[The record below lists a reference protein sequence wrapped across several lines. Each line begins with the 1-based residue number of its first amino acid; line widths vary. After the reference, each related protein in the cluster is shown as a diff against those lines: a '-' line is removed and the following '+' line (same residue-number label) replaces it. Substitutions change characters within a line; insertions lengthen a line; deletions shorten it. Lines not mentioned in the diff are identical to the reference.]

1 MNQRGTALLQ
11 LTAELVDIASVSHD
25 EAQVAGFVSAGL
37 AGCGHLEVTRI
48 GDNVVARTSLGRA
61 RRLLLAGHLDTVPP
75 NGNERAVL
83 DTERCAGIGSA
94 DMKGGLAVMLKLAN
108 DVVEPAVDLTYVW
121 YACEEVEQRFSG
133 LLEIEAARPDL
144 LAADAAVLGEPT
156 AAGVEAGCQGVLR
169 VGVQLGGERAHA
181 ARSWMGLN
189 AIHRLSGLL
198 EQVDSFVERRPVLA
212 GCEYREALQAVRVS
226 GGVANNVVPDE
237 VHLVLSHR
245 YAPDRSKEE
254 AFAALCEL
262 LAPAIDEKLGDE
274 VVLED
279 FALAAAPNLEHPLL
293 AALLAASSKPPRA
306 KLGWSDVSFFA
317 ARGVP
322 AANFGPGD
330 PLLAHNAAEWVGR
343 DDLEAVSSTLEK
355 LVCAPGIS

>member
-1 MNQRGTALLQ
+1 
-11 LTAELVDIASVSHD
+11 
-25 EAQVAGFVSAGL
+25 
-37 AGCGHLEVTRI
+37 
-48 GDNVVARTSLGRA
+48 
-61 RRLLLAGHLDTVPP
+61 
-75 NGNERAVL
+75 
-83 DTERCAGIGSA
+83 
-94 DMKGGLAVMLKLAN
+94 
-108 DVVEPAVDLTYVW
+108 
-121 YACEEVEQRFSG
+121 
-133 LLEIEAARPDL
+133 
-144 LAADAAVLGEPT
+144 
-156 AAGVEAGCQGVLR
+156 
-169 VGVQLGGERAHA
+169 
-181 ARSWMGLN
+181 
-189 AIHRLSGLL
+189 
-198 EQVDSFVERRPVLA
+198 
-212 GCEYREALQAVRVS
+212 
-226 GGVANNVVPDE
+226 VPDE